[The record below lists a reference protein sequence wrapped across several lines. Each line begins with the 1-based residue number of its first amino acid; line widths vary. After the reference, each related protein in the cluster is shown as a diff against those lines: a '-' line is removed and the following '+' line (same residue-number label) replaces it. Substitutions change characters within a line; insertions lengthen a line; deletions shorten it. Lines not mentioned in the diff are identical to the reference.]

1 MNSDWLNNSLINK
14 MGRSESNWE
23 GLTQKKWKVLLP
35 KKGRTDWKKRE
46 GLTQKM
52 GRTDLKNE
60 KTWSDS
66 KHGKSESKHESI
78 IVTYYY

>member
-1 MNSDWLNNSLINK
+1 MGGLSQIGKDWLKKNERFYSPK
-14 MGRSESNWE
+14 MER
-23 GLTQKKWKVLLP
+23 
-35 KKGRTDWKKRE
+35 RTVKKRE

-60 KTWSDS
+60 KAWSDS

>member
-1 MNSDWLNNSLINK
+1 MGGLSQIGKDWL
-14 MGRSESNWE
+14 
-23 GLTQKKWKVLLP
+23 KKNERFYSP
-35 KKGRTDWKKRE
+35 KKERRTEKKRE

-78 IVTYYY
+78 IVAYYY